1 MYAKGLGVVKDENK
15 AFTLMMD
22 SALRDNPPAMIN
34 LGDYFQHGI
43 GCQRDYTTAKM
54 WYLKAKE
61 KGSDVTEYLS
71 ALKLQHK

>member
-1 MYAKGLGVVKDENK
+1 
-15 AFTLMMD
+15 
-22 SALRDNPPAMIN
+22 MIN